1 MLKPDTAKMPFSVY
15 LLALCQALMMSATS
29 LLIVVAAL
37 VGFSLAEDKSLATLP
52 LSFQF
57 LALMLTSIPASFIMK
72 RWGRKAGF
80 YLASIIG
87 LAGGLLAIWAILNG
101 NFWVFVAAT
110 ACVGIFNGFGNYF
123 RFAAVDIADASIKSK
138 AISYVMAGGVI
149 AALVGPNLA
158 KLGKPI
164 FESSIYAGAYVYVA
178 LIYCLMMVVLFFIK
192 LPPAE
197 VHQSKQHTRSVVELF
212 KQPKFLVAVICS
224 MFGYAVMSLV
234 MTATPLAMK
243 HNLHALDDTAFV
255 IQWHVLAMF
264 APSFFTGSLI
274 KRFGILSILLSGVIF
289 AYLAVITNLL
299 GTTVWHFWFGLVWL
313 GLSWNF
319 LFIGGTTLLTDA
331 YLPPEK
337 AKAQATNDFIV
348 FSTVASASLFA
359 GYLQHH
365 FGWQSVNMGVLPAIT
380 IMLFAI
386 LWLKWKESTHLSA
399 PPVH

>member
-1 MLKPDTAKMPFSVY
+1 MPKLDSAKMPFSVY
-15 LLALCQALMMSATS
+15 LLALCQALMMSTTT
-29 LLIVVAAL
+29 LLIVVSSL
-37 VGFSLAEDKSLATLP
+37 VGLSLADDKSLATLP
-52 LSFQF
+52 LSVQF

-80 YLASIIG
+80 YLASVIG
-87 LAGGLLAIWAILNG
+87 LCGGLLGIWAILNE
-101 NFWVFVAAT
+101 NFWAFVAAT
-110 ACVGIFNGFGNYF
+110 AAVGIFNGFGNYF
-123 RFAAVDIADASIKSK
+123 RFAAVDIADESIKSK

-149 AALVGPNLA
+149 AAFIGPNLA
-158 KLGKPI
+158 KLGKPL
-164 FESSIYAGAYVYVA
+164 FESSIYAGAYVYVV
-178 LIYCLMMVVLFFIK
+178 LLYSLMMVVLYFIR
-192 LPPAE
+192 LPAAE
-197 VHQSKQHTRSVVELF
+197 VHQSTHETRSVIQLF
-212 KQPKFLVAVICS
+212 KQPKFLAAVICS

-243 HNLHALDDTAFV
+243 HNLHALEDTAFV

-274 KRFGILSILLSGVIF
+274 KRFGIQNILLCGVIF

-299 GTTVWHFWFGLVWL
+299 GTSIWHFWVGLVWL

-331 YLPPEK
+331 YLPQEK

-348 FSTVASASLFA
+348 FSTVACASLFA

-365 FGWQSVNMGVLPAIT
+365 FGWQAVNMGVLPAIT
-380 IMLFAI
+380 IMLVAI
-386 LWLKWKESTHLSA
+386 LWLKRQ
-399 PPVH
+399 

>member
-1 MLKPDTAKMPFSVY
+1 MPKLDAVKMPFSVY
-15 LLALCQALMMSATS
+15 LLALCQALMMSTSS

-37 VGFSLAEDKSLATLP
+37 VGFSLADDKSLATLP
-52 LSFQF
+52 LSLQF

-80 YLASIIG
+80 YLASVIG
-87 LAGGLLAIWAILNG
+87 LSGGLLAIWAILNG
-101 NFWVFVAAT
+101 NFWAFTAAT

-123 RFAAVDIADASIKSK
+123 RFAAVDIADESIKSK

-149 AALVGPNLA
+149 AAFIGPNLA

-164 FESSIYAGAYVYVA
+164 FEDSIYAGAYVYVA

-197 VHQSKQHTRSVVELF
+197 INQTAEKTRSVLELF

-255 IQWHVLAMF
+255 IQWHVLGMF

-274 KRFGILSILLSGVIF
+274 KRFGITTILLAGVAF
-289 AYLAVITNLL
+289 AYLAVTTNLL
-299 GTTVWHFWFGLVWL
+299 GTSVWHFWLGLVWL

-331 YLPPEK
+331 YLPQEK

-365 FGWQSVNMGVLPAIT
+365 FGWQTVNVGVLPAIT
-380 IMLFAI
+380 IMLVAV
-386 LWLKWKESTHLSA
+386 LWLKRQQSA
-399 PPVH
+399 K

>member
-1 MLKPDTAKMPFSVY
+1 MPQLDSAKMPFSVY

-37 VGFSLAEDKSLATLP
+37 VGFSLAEDKALATLP
-52 LSFQF
+52 LSIQF
-57 LALMLTSIPASFIMK
+57 LALMLTSIPASFIMQ

-80 YLASIIG
+80 YLASVIG
-87 LAGGLLAIWAILNG
+87 LGGGLLAIWAILNG
-101 NFWVFVAAT
+101 NFWAFAAST

-123 RFAAVDIADASIKSK
+123 RFAAVDIAHESIKSK
-138 AISYVMAGGVI
+138 AISYVMVGGVI
-149 AALVGPNLA
+149 AAFIGPNLA

-164 FESSIYAGAYVYVA
+164 FEDSIYAGAYVYVV
-178 LIYCLMMVVLFFIK
+178 LIYILMMVVLYFLK
-192 LPPAE
+192 LPAPE
-197 VHQSKQHTRSVVELF
+197 VNQTKQETRSVIDLL

-255 IQWHVLAMF
+255 IQWHVLGMF

-274 KRFGILSILLSGVIF
+274 KRFGVLNILLVGALL
-289 AYLAVITNLL
+289 AYCAVATNLM
-299 GTTVWHFWFGLVWL
+299 GTSIWHFWVGLVLL

-331 YLPPEK
+331 YHPAEK
-337 AKAQATNDFIV
+337 AKAQATNDFVV

-365 FGWQSVNMGVLPAIT
+365 FGWQMVNMGVLPAIT
-380 IMLFAI
+380 LMLFAV
-386 LWLKWKESTHLSA
+386 LWLKRK
-399 PPVH
+399 

>member
-1 MLKPDTAKMPFSVY
+1 MPQLDSAKMPFSVY

-37 VGFSLAEDKSLATLP
+37 VGFSLAEDKALATLP
-52 LSFQF
+52 LSIQF
-57 LALMLTSIPASFIMK
+57 LALMLTSIPASFIMQ

-87 LAGGLLAIWAILNG
+87 LGGGLLAIWAILNG
-101 NFWVFVAAT
+101 NFWAFAAST
-110 ACVGIFNGFGNYF
+110 ACVGVFNGFGNYF
-123 RFAAVDIADASIKSK
+123 RFAAVDIAHESIKSK
-138 AISYVMAGGVI
+138 AISFVMAGGVI
-149 AALVGPNLA
+149 AAFIGPNLA

-164 FESSIYAGAYVYVA
+164 FEDSIYAGAYVYVA
-178 LIYCLMMVVLFFIK
+178 LIYILMMVVLYFIK
-192 LPPAE
+192 LPAPQLNLSNQASRT
-197 VHQSKQHTRSVVELF
+197 VIVLF

-234 MTATPLAMK
+234 MTATPLVMK

-255 IQWHVLAMF
+255 IQWHILGMF

-274 KRFGILSILLSGVIF
+274 KRFGVLNILLAGVVL
-289 AYLAVITNLL
+289 AYLAVTSNLM
-299 GTTVWHFWFGLVWL
+299 GTSIWHFWVGLVFL

-331 YLPPEK
+331 YLPAEK
-337 AKAQATNDFIV
+337 AKAQATNDFVV

-365 FGWQSVNMGVLPAIT
+365 FGWHMVNIGVLPAIT
-380 IMLFAI
+380 LMLIAV
-386 LWLKWKESTHLSA
+386 LWLKRHQSA
-399 PPVH
+399 G

>member
-1 MLKPDTAKMPFSVY
+1 MSQLDSAKMPFSVY
-15 LLALCQALMMSATS
+15 LLALCQALMMSTSS

-37 VGFSLAEDKSLATLP
+37 VGFSLAEDKALATLP
-52 LSFQF
+52 LSLQF

-80 YLASIIG
+80 YLASVIG
-87 LAGGLLAIWAILNG
+87 LTGGLLAIWAILNG
-101 NFWVFVAAT
+101 NFWVFAAAT
-110 ACVGIFNGFGNYF
+110 ACVGVFNGFGNYF
-123 RFAAVDIADASIKSK
+123 RFAAVDIAHESIKSK

-149 AALVGPNLA
+149 AAFIGPNLA

-178 LIYCLMMVVLFFIK
+178 AIYILMMIVLFFIR
-192 LPPAE
+192 LPPADTNTQQQE
-197 VHQSKQHTRSVVELF
+197 TRTVAQLF

-255 IQWHVLAMF
+255 IQWHVLGMF

-274 KRFGILSILLSGVIF
+274 KRFGITNILLAGVAF
-289 AYLAVITNLL
+289 AYLAVTTNLL
-299 GTTVWHFWFGLVWL
+299 GTSVWHFWTGLVFL

-319 LFIGGTTLLTDA
+319 LFIGGTTLLTDS
-331 YLPPEK
+331 YRPSEK
-337 AKAQATNDFIV
+337 AKAQATNDFVV

-365 FGWQSVNMGVLPAIT
+365 FGWEMVNMGVLPAIT
-380 IMLFAI
+380 FMLVAV
-386 LWLKWKESTHLSA
+386 LWLKTKG
-399 PPVH
+399 

>member
-1 MLKPDTAKMPFSVY
+1 MPKFEPAKMPFSVY
-15 LLALCQALMMSATS
+15 LLALCQALMMSTSS

-52 LSFQF
+52 LSLQF

-80 YLASIIG
+80 YLASVIG
-87 LAGGLLAIWAILNG
+87 LSGGLLAIWAILNG
-101 NFWVFVAAT
+101 SFWAFTAAT
-110 ACVGIFNGFGNYF
+110 ACIGIFNGFGNYF
-123 RFAAVDIADASIKSK
+123 RFAAVDIADESIKSK

-149 AALVGPNLA
+149 AAFIGPNLA
-158 KLGKPI
+158 RLGKPI
-164 FESSIYAGAYVYVA
+164 FENSIYAGAYVYVA
-178 LIYCLMMVVLFFIK
+178 LIYILMMVVLYFIR

-197 VHQSKQHTRSVVELF
+197 TNNAQQKTRSVPELF

-243 HNLHALDDTAFV
+243 HNMHALDDTAFV
-255 IQWHVLAMF
+255 IQWHVLGMF

-274 KRFGILSILLSGVIF
+274 KRFGITNILLTGVIF
-289 AYLAVITNLL
+289 AYLAVATNLL
-299 GTTVWHFWFGLVWL
+299 GTSVWHFWMGLVWL

-337 AKAQATNDFIV
+337 AKAQATNDFVV

-365 FGWQSVNMGVLPAIT
+365 FGWQMVNIGVLPAIT
-380 IMLFAI
+380 LMLVAI
-386 LWLKWKESTHLSA
+386 LWLKRHQSR
-399 PPVH
+399 